1 MTSQGSEVHKFA
13 ERWHGGKVKIYN
25 VTAEEKKL
33 NHGKLNFLQ
42 GKQFLVYQ
50 PEKNETKLQKRLKK
64 ETVTSLLSI
73 FVYKRLHLH
82 NNGLAVL
89 SHFTHTNE

>member
-50 PEKNETKLQKRLKK
+50 PEKNETKLQKRLIQKQ
-64 ETVTSLLSI
+64 
-73 FVYKRLHLH
+73 
-82 NNGLAVL
+82 
-89 SHFTHTNE
+89 